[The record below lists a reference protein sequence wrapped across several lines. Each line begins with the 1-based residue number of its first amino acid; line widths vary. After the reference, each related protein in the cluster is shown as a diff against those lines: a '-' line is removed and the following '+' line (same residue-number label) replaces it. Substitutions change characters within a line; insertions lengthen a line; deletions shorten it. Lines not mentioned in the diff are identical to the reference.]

1 MIRAPLLGLALVAAV
16 GCGSTNTNTPM
27 HGPVVEFERMD
38 RATMRIIRGTADL
51 SELDYQRARP
61 RLAVR
66 LQRLEFTADQAQEIL
81 TRVDDARADRARLH
95 RWWASLGNSDPR
107 QARR

>member
-1 MIRAPLLGLALVAAV
+1 MGLALALAS
-16 GCGSTNTNTPM
+16 GCGSTDTNAPM
-27 HGPVVEFERMD
+27 HSPVVQFERMD
-38 RATMRIIRGTADL
+38 RATMLITRGTADL
-51 SELDYQRARP
+51 TEVDYQRARP
-61 RLAVR
+61 GLAVR
-66 LQRLEFTADQAQEIL
+66 LQRLEFTAGQAQQIL